1 MVTSL
6 PQSKERDKKPID
18 LSKPC
23 ELQDFVRKHFSPVN
37 YEALYIQITRFV
49 FGLGCESFLFSVR
62 YVNAI
67 YVFTIYRWYLS

>member
-6 PQSKERDKKPID
+6 NKERDKKPTD

-37 YEALYIQITRFV
+37 YEALYAITHFC
-49 FGLGCESFLFSVR
+49 FWPWL
-62 YVNAI
+62 
-67 YVFTIYRWYLS
+67 